1 MKYLLFG
8 LLMSVT
14 FFLAPELKAQDG
26 MDKIRSAMVS
36 LYTER
41 MDLTPDQSK
50 QFWPLHEQYETER
63 RTINREIIHIKRKG
77 NPEDL
82 QRLDELEQKRFE
94 LRNRYKSRFL
104 KVISSS
110 QLSKMYSAEEEFRKM
125 LIERKNRD

>member
-8 LLMSVT
+8 LLMSLT
-14 FFLAPELKAQDG
+14 FFFAPELKAQDG

-41 MDLTPDQSK
+41 MDLTPDQAN
-50 QFWPLHEQYETER
+50 QFWPLHEEYETER
-63 RTINREIIHIKRKG
+63 RKINREIIQIKRKG
-77 NPEDL
+77 NPGDL
-82 QRLDELEQKRFE
+82 EKLDALEQKRFE